1 MIYENNTKGIFLV
14 LISMA
19 LFSFQDALIKLIFEK
34 AALYEIYF
42 GRTFIAAIIFGI
54 YLYLV
59 KQKIKFK
66 TEYPFL
72 TFIRVMLHFVAFS
85 AFFVS
90 LTYMSLAVAN
100 ALFFSSPFFISIF
113 AHFLL
118 NERIGI
124 RRWLAVFL
132 GFIGIYVILNPD
144 FKDFEYKNLL
154 PVLCALFYSI
164 SMTITKITSEKDN
177 VYTQLFYFYVLAV
190 GICIIIFIFSG
201 LGQFNQFENPTM
213 QFIFRGWFTDTFYAW
228 KYILL
233 MGVLASVSFACIF
246 TAYSSYSPSVVSLF
260 EYSLIIWSIIIGYL
274 LFNEIPTLR
283 TFFGVSIVISAGI
296 YIFIREKKRD
306 QDITLNFPKRR

>member
-1 MIYENNTKGIFLV
+1 
-14 LISMA
+14 
-19 LFSFQDALIKLIFEK
+19 
-34 AALYEIYF
+34 
-42 GRTFIAAIIFGI
+42 
-54 YLYLV
+54 
-59 KQKIKFK
+59 
-66 TEYPFL
+66 
-72 TFIRVMLHFVAFS
+72 
-85 AFFVS
+85 
-90 LTYMSLAVAN
+90 MSLAVAN

-118 NERIGI
+118 KERIGI
-124 RRWLAVFL
+124 RRWLAIFL
-132 GFIGIYVILNPD
+132 GFIGIYIILNPD

-177 VYTQLFYFYVLAV
+177 VHTQLFYFYVLAV
-190 GICIIIFIFSG
+190 GICIIIFLFSG
-201 LGQFNQFENPTM
+201 LGQFNKFENPTM

-233 MGVLASVSFACIF
+233 MGILASISFAFIF
-246 TAYSSYSPSVVSLF
+246 RAYSSYSPSVVSLF

-283 TFFGVSIVISAGI
+283 TFFGVSIVMSAGI
-296 YIFIREKKRD
+296 YIFVREKKRN